1 MAKAEAGDTVRV
13 HYTGRTEDGRVF
25 DSSDG
30 REPLEFTL
38 GGGEVIAGFERAVAG
53 MEPGERKIVTIP
65 ADEAFGPY
73 LSELVV
79 EVEREE
85 FPGYIDPVVGQRLQM
100 SRGGQVF
107 VVTVAEVS
115 DTSVVLDGNHPLAG
129 HDLTFEV
136 QLVEIL

>member
-38 GGGEVIAGFERAVAG
+38 GGREVITGFERAVTG

-73 LSELVV
+73 LRELVV

-85 FPGYIDPVVGQRLQM
+85 FPDYIDPVVGQRLQM

-107 VVTVAEVS
+107 VVTVTEVS